1 MNRMKKIQSSKGTSD
16 RKNFASLRRKHE
28 TIARTIPLEVDLEN
42 REVFLGNDVKE
53 QLDLKFET
61 NNVDSLISTYVHPD
75 DSKRVILSLKQAKE
89 GQEKPIHFSF
99 VHPSTARRLHFEF
112 RYEIVYV
119 RYSST
124 RLHGVL
130 VNVSKP
136 KEERSSARG

>member
-1 MNRMKKIQSSKGTSD
+1 MNRMKKIQSSNGNNQ
-16 RKNFASLRRKHE
+16 RNNFASLRRKRE
-28 TIARTIPLEVDLEN
+28 AIVRTIPLEVDLEN
-42 REVFLGNDVKE
+42 REIFLGNDVRE
-53 QLDLKFET
+53 QLDLTLET

-75 DSKRVILSLKQAKE
+75 DSKRVMLSLVQAKE

-99 VHPSTARRLHFEF
+99 VHPSTSRRLHFEY
-112 RYEIVYV
+112 RYEIIYV

-136 KEERSSARG
+136 KEVMFT